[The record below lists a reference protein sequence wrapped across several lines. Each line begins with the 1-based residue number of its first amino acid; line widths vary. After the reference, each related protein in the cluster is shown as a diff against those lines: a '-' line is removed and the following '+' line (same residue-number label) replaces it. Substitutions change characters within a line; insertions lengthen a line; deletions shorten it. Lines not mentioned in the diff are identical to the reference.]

1 MSAQLQLFG
10 SLPRVRAP
18 RMRWLTWPQKATLDI
33 LALHDDGVVIGR
45 ARARACVL
53 RRLIGY
59 NLVEVAGSNPARF
72 RLTEHGKFT
81 RTYAKVSAR

>member
-1 MSAQLQLFG
+1 
-10 SLPRVRAP
+10 
-18 RMRWLTWPQKATLDI
+18 
-33 LALHDDGVVIGR
+33 
-45 ARARACVL
+45 VL

>member
-18 RMRWLTWPQKATLDI
+18 RLRWITWPQKVTLDI

-45 ARARACVL
+45 ARARACML
-53 RRLIGY
+53 RRLIDY
-59 NLVEVAGSNPARF
+59 KLIEVAGSNPARF
-72 RLTEHGKFT
+72 RLTEHGKLA